1 MCLPGRFGRDCR
13 SHTGMRSAHRLKVTG
28 NCFLRTVSCG
38 TGETLSQSVLGAKP
52 KQSVDLPDA
61 LQSRLIHTTDVILQQ
76 KDAFMRAT
84 CVVRQMLSLGILA
97 SMALAVASGAETID
111 LSGASV
117 ATTPDGG
124 RVVATAARMLSE
136 EIAKRTGIE
145 LKAGTLA
152 GEQHDPVI
160 ALFPIE
166 QTPRHLQE
174 FVKTMGVPE
183 QAEGFSIAIRR
194 DGNVPTIVLA
204 GRDERGVL
212 FAAGRL
218 LLTLRMGAGQL
229 QVPDDLRI
237 ATAPRY
243 PHRGHQIGY
252 RSLAHCYDAW
262 TPADYEQYM
271 RELAVFGANAFETM
285 DFSSGPHAKVSNEEM
300 AAGWARICADYGFD
314 FWLFTEAIGGE
325 GKSAEEEQRTLES
338 RLEVIRRLPDLDH
351 VYLTGGD
358 GGTSH
363 ARPDLMFEW
372 TGRFADE
379 ARKINPDLGVWV
391 SNQGFGPERNNWF
404 FSYLQQHQPEWVTGV
419 VYGAWNRILADE
431 QRARTPE
438 HYPIRRYCDIGHCLR
453 AQYPVPGWDR
463 AFAQTLGRE
472 PFAPRP
478 KGHARIHN
486 LFDEYADGFVTYSD
500 GIGDDV
506 NKFVWNALG
515 WDPDQD
521 LNDVLLDYSRFFF
534 GWDIGEEVR
543 DGLFMLEENFSGSLA
558 ANEGVEDTYTHWK
571 ALEEKADSTLLKNW
585 RFQSCIMRAYYDHYT
600 RLRLIR
606 ANEIEARAVAA
617 LGRASDAGVEQA
629 IKQARSI
636 LAESDQDVTT
646 DALRARI
653 VELGEEL
660 FHSIG
665 AQLDVDTYQARS
677 AERGAVLDFLDTPL
691 NNKMW
696 IEDEL
701 DAILTGRFTAT
712 MPESEQSGDVR
723 LARLN
728 KVIHWE
734 DPGPGGFY
742 DDLGCSWKQPHL
754 LKPRPQWDDPAGVT
768 TPREAHSRAD
778 TPGPERLSWL
788 DQSEALN
795 AAPLMMHYE
804 GLDPN
809 ASYCVR
815 VTYIGRYRATIRLEA
830 DDKYEIHG
838 AYGHTVQG
846 VRYAAG
852 YRDGAADIAAEADS
866 PPPVVT
872 PLEFPIPREATRDG
886 VLDLKWQRLT
896 GRGAQV
902 AEVWLIK
909 EPGHSR

>member
-1 MCLPGRFGRDCR
+1 
-13 SHTGMRSAHRLKVTG
+13 MRVT
-28 NCFLRTVSCG
+28 CA
-38 TGETLSQSVLGAKP
+38 LSQL
-52 KQSVDLPDA
+52 
-61 LQSRLIHTTDVILQQ
+61 
-76 KDAFMRAT
+76 
-84 CVVRQMLSLGILA
+84 LSLFIVAGMASEVTLA
-97 SMALAVASGAETID
+97 GEPID
-111 LSGASV
+111 LSAAAI
-117 ATTPDGG
+117 ATPPDGG
-124 RVVATAARMLSE
+124 RVVGTACRMLSE

-145 LKAGTLA
+145 LKKGTLP
-152 GEQHDPVI
+152 GERRDPVI
-160 ALFPIE
+160 ALFPVE
-166 QTPRHLQE
+166 QTPGYLRG
-174 FVKTMGVPE
+174 FVESMGVPE

-194 DGNVPTIVLA
+194 DGNVPTVVLA

-218 LLTLRMGAGQL
+218 LLKLRMGPGQL
-229 QVPDDLRI
+229 ELPDNLSV

-252 RSLAHCYDAW
+252 RQLAHCYDAW

-285 DFSSGPHAKVSNEEM
+285 DFSDGPHAKVSNEEM
-300 AAGWARICADYGFD
+300 AAGWSRICADYGFD
-314 FWLFTEAIGGE
+314 FWLFTSAIGGE

-338 RLEVIRRLPDLDH
+338 RLNVIRRIPDLDH

-372 TGRFADE
+372 TGRFAEE

-404 FSYLQQHQPEWVTGV
+404 FGYLQQHQPEWVTGV
-419 VYGAWNRILADE
+419 VYGAWNRILLDE
-431 QRARTPE
+431 QRARVPDQ
-438 HYPIRRYCDIGHCLR
+438 YPIRRYCDIGHCVR
-453 AQYPVPGWDR
+453 SQYPVPGWDR
-463 AFAQTLGRE
+463 ALAQTLGRE

-521 LNDVLLDYSRFFF
+521 LNDILLDYSRFFF

-558 ANEGVEDTYTHWK
+558 DNEGVAETFALWK
-571 ALEEKADSTLLKNW
+571 ALEENADRTLLKNW
-585 RFQSCIMRAYYDHYT
+585 RFQSSVMRAYYDHYT

-606 ANEIEARAVAA
+606 ANEIEARALAA
-617 LGRASDAGVEQA
+617 LDRASDVGVEQA
-629 IKQARSI
+629 IEQARKI
-636 LAESDQDVTT
+636 LGESDQDATT
-646 DALRARI
+646 DSLRARI
-653 VELGEEL
+653 VELGKEL

-665 AQLDVDTYQARS
+665 AQLDVDTYQAMS

-691 NNKMW
+691 NNKLW

-712 MPESEQSGDVR
+712 TPENEESEDVR
-723 LARLN
+723 LARLA
-728 KVIHWE
+728 KVVHWE

-742 DDLGCSWKQPHL
+742 DDLGCVWNQPHL
-754 LKPRPQWDDPAGVT
+754 VKPRPLWDDPAGVT
-768 TPREAHSRAD
+768 TPREAHTRAD
-778 TPGPERLSWL
+778 TPVQDRLSWL

-809 ASYCVR
+809 AWYRVR

-830 DDKYEIHG
+830 DNKYEIHG

-846 VRYAAG
+846 VRYTAG
-852 YRDGAADIAAEADS
+852 YGDRAAVVVAEDEG

-872 PLEFPIPREATRDG
+872 PLEFPIPREAIQDG

-909 EPGHSR
+909 EPAHGR